1 MLGRCRRLRSLN
13 PEERISVV
21 TLWFGNSSCLAQ
33 LLVADSA
40 LYGKDSASVITII
53 FRK

>member
-1 MLGRCRRLRSLN
+1 MLGCCRRLGSLK

-21 TLWFGNSSCLAQ
+21 TPRFGNSSGLAQ